1 MAKAIIGFIC
11 LSTACLTYSV
21 PIRRC
26 YLPCREI
33 EVRSDEVRDVYV
45 TACHLQKVTIIGDP
59 SAVQI
64 HASKPQDILCE
75 PFHVID
81 VGQSTQ
87 RGEVNKR
94 TSTSTTGTSRITTEP
109 EVTRTSTSTTGT
121 SRSTTEPEVTSKEV
135 TSKNTQKKIHPKLPG
150 RSQGSTNEED
160 IYATN
165 EEDIYEHDEVIG
177 FLSWAASVTAAV
189 IIVCFKRYLLRRR
202 RCGCA
207 WNRSNNNAGSGGQE
221 DTTARG
227 EHCPM
232 FPHTPPSQATT
243 PSSASDSTLQP
254 GSGEHC
260 PMFPHT
266 PPSQATTPSSASDST
281 LQPGSANMSE
291 ITFTTCSSKPLLRP
305 SSSSPELV
313 NTHTAKRVLFKSPP
327 ITQQESDAQ
336 RDLPV
341 IQPIATS
348 QSKILDTSSTS
359 CAQTPLVDLPVS
371 ANTRSKTAKKILD
384 TSSTSCAQTPLVDLP
399 VSANTRSKT
408 AKKS

>member
-189 IIVCFKRYLLRRR
+189 II
-202 RCGCA
+202 
-207 WNRSNNNAGSGGQE
+207 
-221 DTTARG
+221 
-227 EHCPM
+227 
-232 FPHTPPSQATT
+232 
-243 PSSASDSTLQP
+243 
-254 GSGEHC
+254 
-260 PMFPHT
+260 
-266 PPSQATTPSSASDST
+266 
-281 LQPGSANMSE
+281 PGSANMSE

-336 RDLPV
+336 RDLPYSGV
-341 IQPIATS
+341 YVCLLSAFI
-348 QSKILDTSSTS
+348 
-359 CAQTPLVDLPVS
+359 VS
-371 ANTRSKTAKKILD
+371 H
-384 TSSTSCAQTPLVDLP
+384 
-399 VSANTRSKT
+399 
-408 AKKS
+408 